1 MKSIYIKSIL
11 LILIVSFPFI
21 SKAQIL
27 NSNFENWAA
36 TSNILMPSNWTFSAM
51 DGIAIPVT
59 RSTDSHSGTYSA
71 RGEVLSAGSPPVETL
86 ITPILTSIP
95 PGSEDLGFSVS
106 ERHYAFSGFYQYYP
120 VEGDKFQITVIMF
133 HETTSVGI
141 GALSV
146 EAGAIAYTPFTIDI
160 NYTSEEIPN
169 TCLITFTICGPTG
182 SNDYHEGSYFLVD
195 ELEFDSPLLFF
206 NGPGEYNYQFI
217 LQQNYPNPF
226 DSETEINFQVPED
239 INVRVKIFNILG
251 QEIAELA
258 DRKFPI
264 GRHSIRWNGRDNNGR
279 KVSNGIYFYQIQS
292 GDLSQARKMYLLR

>member
-11 LILIVSFPFI
+11 LVLIVSFPFI
-21 SKAQIL
+21 SKAQIP
-27 NSNFENWAA
+27 NADFENW
-36 TSNILMPSNWTFSAM
+36 SMYSDILMPDNWTFGAAE
-51 DGIAIPVT
+51 GFAIPVT
-59 RSTDSHSGTYSA
+59 RITDSHSGTYSA
-71 RGEVLSAGSPPVETL
+71 RGEVLSVGSPPVETL
-86 ITPILTSIP
+86 ITPILTSVP
-95 PGSEDLGFSVS
+95 PGSDDLGFSVS
-106 ERHYAFSGFYQYYP
+106 EKHYVFSGFYQYYP

-146 EAGAIAYTPFTIDI
+146 ETGAITYTPFSIDI

-182 SNDYHEGSYFLVD
+182 SNDYHKGSYFIVD
-195 ELEFDSPLLFF
+195 ELEFDTPLLFF

-251 QEIAELA
+251 QEITELA
-258 DRKFPI
+258 DRKFPK
-264 GRHSIRWNGRDNNGR
+264 GRHSIRWNGRDHNGR

>member
-1 MKSIYIKSIL
+1 MKIIYIKSIL
-11 LILIVSFPFI
+11 LILIVSCHSI
-21 SKAQIL
+21 SKAQIP
-27 NSNFENWAA
+27 NADFENWSL
-36 TSNILMPSNWTFSAM
+36 TSDVLMPDNWTINAM
-51 DGIAIPVT
+51 GDVAIPVT
-59 RSTDSHSGTYSA
+59 RTTDSHSGTYAA
-71 RGEVLSAGSPPVETL
+71 RGEVVSAGAPPVEIL
-86 ITPILTSIP
+86 FSPIQTSVP

-106 ERHYAFSGFYQYYP
+106 ERHYVFSGFYKYYP
-120 VEGDKFQITVIMF
+120 AEGDKFQITVIMF

-141 GALSV
+141 GALSI
-146 EAGAIAYTPFTIDI
+146 EAGAIAYTPFSIDI

-182 SNDYHEGSYFLVD
+182 SNDYHKGSYFIVD
-195 ELEFDSPLLFF
+195 ELEFDAPLLFF

-251 QEIAELA
+251 QEITELA
-258 DRKFPI
+258 DRKFPK